1 MPTAPR
7 DALAPSHTQHAPPGL
22 PTDEQRWR
30 EMPLPPAT
38 VLPAIAPRPP
48 AGIVI
53 GHWLDRRIRWR
64 ELVAPVLARHYTI
77 SLLLGAA
84 TVDCYKN
91 GRLLERG
98 TGGPG
103 GVQLTMPG
111 ESVQCRFR
119 GENEALHVFVP
130 AALIDAEYSAAS
142 GSAAPPRLEDPG
154 FRVDPVLAPL
164 ARQLAGYDR
173 ATAGKHDQLLAGI
186 LRHVLTRYAREP
198 GSACAGLSA
207 PRLRRVFDYVEA
219 NLAEPI
225 TLHDIARHAGLSRMH
240 FAAQFR
246 LATGLSPHAFL
257 TQRRIEQAKRL
268 LRDGLPIVE
277 AALASGFPGQAHFTT
292 VFRELTG
299 TTPGR
304 WRTQMA

>member
-7 DALAPSHTQHAPPGL
+7 DALAAPHAPPA
-22 PTDEQRWR
+22 DERRWR
-30 EMPLPPAT
+30 EMPLPPVASLCT
-38 VLPAIAPRPP
+38 PPALAPRPP

-53 GHWLDRRIRWR
+53 GHWLDRRSRWR

-103 GVQLTMPG
+103 GVQLTAPG

-130 AALIDAEYSAAS
+130 AALIDAEYGA
-142 GSAAPPRLEDPG
+142 AAPPRLEDPG

-164 ARQLAGYDR
+164 ARRLAGGER
-173 ATAGKHDQLLAGI
+173 VMAGQRDPLLAGI
-186 LRHVLTRYAREP
+186 VRHVLTRYAREP
-198 GSACAGLSA
+198 GRACAGLSA

-277 AALASGFPGQAHFTT
+277 AALACGFPGQAHFTT

-299 TTPGR
+299 TTPRR
-304 WRTQMA
+304 WRMQAP